1 MEVINLARRATLV
14 FIIVGLGAGIVVYFF
29 NETFHQKVLPTLGLS
44 DPLGDAFGTVL
55 IVAAAYVGQRMV
67 SLAFFHDT
75 LLGVATREEEESRII
90 TSHIEAAEL
99 VATELKQV
107 PTFNG
112 VIRQQLETIVT
123 ETEKAAFDISSQL
136 QTIDEVVTKLS
147 RFVDTSSHESDEL
160 VKGSQA
166 RIDVNKG
173 MIETMD
179 RYIRDRIAASEVDRQ
194 RIEQVVNEAK
204 SLGSLVQLIKSIS
217 SQTNLLALNAA
228 IEAARAGEA
237 GRGFA
242 VVADE
247 VRKLSAA
254 TDQAVGQ
261 INQGIQAVANSIS
274 SQFQDK
280 LSTDNVE
287 AERAT
292 LNVFSMQLSEM
303 GESYRQAIEHGL
315 NTVVTV
321 RESSNELAAM
331 FMNALA
337 SVQFQDVTRQQI
349 EQVIDALGRLDRHS
363 QLLAERLQNFESG
376 ETDMQPLSEHLDQIY
391 SQYVMESQRDSHQ
404 QAMGGGA
411 AARAG
416 NGGSGPKVELF

>member
-1 MEVINLARRATLV
+1 VEVINLARRATLV
-14 FIIVGLGAGIVVYFF
+14 FFIVGLGAGIVVYFF

-44 DPLGDAFGTVL
+44 DPLGDAVGTVL
-55 IVAAAYVGQRMV
+55 IVAAAYIGQRMV

-90 TSHIEAAEL
+90 TAHIEAAEL
-99 VATELKQV
+99 VAAELKQV

-173 MIETMD
+173 MIDTMD
-179 RYIRDRIAASEVDRQ
+179 RYIQDRIAASEVDRQ

-363 QLLAERLQNFESG
+363 QLLAERLQNFEND
-376 ETDMQPLSEHLDQIY
+376 EAVMQPLSEHLDQIY